1 MGLMDAFKSMRM
13 KDPVD
18 LDAQVVSVS
27 EPPHATHGT
36 AVMNLV
42 VQPPGREAES
52 IECTSVPAPVAK
64 WPTPGGTLPVTIDQ
78 ADTSRCKV
86 RWDEVPD
93 SGDLAKQ
100 QADALAAQMNQGGGG
115 QVVMGGG
122 GDASEIVQA
131 LQQQYPGAQIEVEGA
146 QIISGATPT
155 EASGSDGGED
165 DRLVQLERLAKL
177 KESGALSEE
186 EFEREKA
193 RILGS

>member
-1 MGLMDAFKSMRM
+1 MGLMDAFKSMRL

-18 LDAQVVSVS
+18 LMAQVVSVS

-42 VQPPGREAES
+42 VQLPGAEAQS

-64 WPTPGGTLPVTIDQ
+64 WPTPGEQLPVTVD
-78 ADTSRCKV
+78 ASDPSKCKV

-100 QADALAAQMNQGGGG
+100 QADALAAQVNQGAAGGSVG
-115 QVVMGGG
+115 SGAGAADVGG
-122 GDASEIVQA
+122 IVQA
-131 LQQQYPGAQIEVEGA
+131 LQQAMPEAQISVQGA
-146 QIISGATPT
+146 DVGGAGP
-155 EASGSDGGED
+155 APGSDP
-165 DRLVQLERLAKL
+165 DRVAQLERLARL
-177 KESGALSEE
+177 KESGALSEQ

-193 RILGS
+193 RILGG

>member
-1 MGLMDAFKSMRM
+1 MGLRDAFRSMRM
-13 KDPVD
+13 KDPID

-42 VQPPGREAES
+42 VQLPGREAES

-93 SGDLAKQ
+93 SGDIAKQ
-100 QADALAAQMNQGGGG
+100 QADALAAQMNQRGGG

-122 GDASEIVQA
+122 ADVNEIVQA
-131 LQQQYPGAQIEVEGA
+131 LQQQYPGAQIEVEEA
-146 QIISGATPT
+146 QAFGQPT
-155 EASGSDGGED
+155 APSSED
-165 DRLVQLERLAKL
+165 DRVAQLERLAKL
-177 KESGALSEE
+177 KESGALSED